1 MKSFNFSELLRPRHR
16 LGAATAVVALATA
29 LGCSRSDATT
39 GRAGSAAPAAPSAP
53 VAPPKPSGVVNAVPV
68 SDDAVTQ
75 AVNPKRLA
83 PYRGPTATVRGLIT
97 IAGDPPPETPDA
109 IRKFPSQCKVAR
121 EIYGRLFREG
131 LMRSAADV
139 LVTVSGYDAYVPPK
153 DDVVRVVGRDCA
165 WDRLTIGAMFGQRL
179 EVSSR
184 GTEPYMPQI
193 VGAPAKALMIAVPR
207 GDPVRLYPPR
217 PGRFTLTDR
226 VHAGMNAEVFVLKYP
241 TFDVTGLDGRFE
253 VKDVPPGEVVVGA
266 ILPATNKTA
275 SKKLRVEGGKSYDVN
290 LEIAFDA
297 AKDTPKRPQTE
308 AAGVVDPSRAH

>member
-1 MKSFNFSELLRPRHR
+1 MKSLNLLARPRTPHGA
-16 LGAATAVVALATA
+16 LAATLVVALATL
-29 LGCSRSDATT
+29 LGCSRSN
-39 GRAGSAAPAAPSAP
+39 AGGQGSSAEPAASAAP
-53 VAPPKPSGVVNAVPV
+53 VAPPKPSGLVNAVPV
-68 SDDAVTQ
+68 SDDTVMQ

-83 PYRGPTATVRGLIT
+83 PYSGPVATVRGLVT
-97 IAGDPPPETPDA
+97 VKGDPPPETPEA
-109 IRKFPSQCKVAR
+109 IRKFSDKCKVAR
-121 EIYGRLFREG
+121 QVYGRLFREG

-139 LVTVSGYDAYVPPK
+139 LVTVSGYDAYVAPK

-165 WDRLTIGAMFGQRL
+165 WDRLTIGVTFGQRI

-217 PGRFTLTDR
+217 PGRFTLADR

-241 TFDVTGLDGRFE
+241 TFDVTGLDGRYE
-253 VKDVPPGEVVVGA
+253 VTGVPPGEVVIGA
-266 ILPATNKTA
+266 ILPAISKTA
-275 SKKLRVEGGKSYDVN
+275 SKKLRVEGGKTYDVD

-297 AKDTPKRPQTE
+297 EKDVPKPPP
-308 AAGVVDPSRAH
+308 AASSAPEVPRAH